1 MGEEKI
7 QIGTKV
13 VGLDEKLTPEK
24 EEYVYGYLMEV
35 LTGGLYPNKFD
46 VIREYVQ
53 NSFDAVIEWNNQSG
67 SAIKENPIKIDI
79 KSPSITIYD
88 SGTGMSREKIS
99 QYRYIGFSKK
109 EMGKSVGFQGIGK
122 LAGIT
127 AADKLIVTTSPFEVN
142 ERYKLV
148 FDAAKMLDRIR
159 DLREDK
165 ENITIKQLILDYTDI
180 TTEEEAEDL
189 HYTFVE
195 LNRIKEDSRSL
206 FDENKLIDYLGRTA
220 PVPFNPDFDYTI
232 QIEEKLRAFVDDY
245 KWVNILVNNTKI
257 FKPYRTDINPPDFY
271 PVYGDHT
278 KLLAYAWCCQNIKG
292 EALKPRTE
300 AGLVFRGKNFRVGDN
315 HLPRSTI
322 WKYSDHLASH
332 FVGEIHVC
340 DNNVIPTASRD
351 DFKQNKARGVLYQ
364 RCEVISKQLN
374 KFANEES
381 NQRRAIHFIEK
392 GEVIVQKVE
401 KEVEEKNIPVELLDN
416 KISELVTAKSEIT
429 KRLKNLP
436 EENKEAKQKAEEIV
450 AKTDKLLRE
459 IKKPNK
465 QKKER
470 KTYEI
475 GEKLSL
481 SNESSILY
489 DTIIR
494 TLKDFFIDD
503 ADNFERLLKKIHSN
517 LEREF
522 KKD

>member
-1 MGEEKI
+1 MNEGKI

-13 VGLDEKLTPEK
+13 VGLNEKLTPEN

-53 NSFDAVIEWNNQSG
+53 NSFDAVIEWTNQSG
-67 SAIKENPIKIDI
+67 SAIEENPIKIDI
-79 KSPSITIYD
+79 NYPSITIYD
-88 SGTGMSREKIS
+88 SGTGMSRDKIN

-159 DLREDK
+159 ELRDDK
-165 ENITIKQLILDYTDI
+165 ENITIKQLILDHTDI
-180 TTEEEAEDL
+180 TTEDEDEDL

-195 LNRIKEDSRSL
+195 LNKIKEDSKSI
-206 FDENKLIDYLGRTA
+206 FNENKLIDYLGMTA
-220 PVPFNPDFDYTI
+220 PVPFNPNFEYSD
-232 QIEEKLRAFVDDY
+232 QIDDKLRTFVGDY
-245 KWVNILVNNTKI
+245 DWINILVNNKNV
-257 FKPYRTDINPPDFY
+257 FKPFRTDIYPPDFY
-271 PVYGDHT
+271 PVYGDK
-278 KLLAYAWCCQNIKG
+278 KLLAYAWCCKNKEKG
-292 EALKPRTE
+292 QLPRND
-300 AGLVFRGKNFRVGDN
+300 AGLLFRCKNFRIGN
-315 HLPRSTI
+315 NYLPRNTI
-322 WKYSDHLASH
+322 WKNNDHLA
-332 FVGEIHVC
+332 FYFYGEIHVC

-351 DFKQNKARGVLYQ
+351 DFKQNKARGVLYH
-364 RCEVISKQLN
+364 RCEDISKTLN
-374 KFANEES
+374 QSAQAES
-381 NQRRAIHFIEK
+381 RQRRAYDFIDK
-392 GEVIVQKVE
+392 GEAIVQRVE
-401 KEVEEKNIPVELLDN
+401 KQVEEKNIPVELLDN
-416 KISELVTAKSEIT
+416 VVSELVTAKNDIT
-429 KRLKNLP
+429 KRIRNVP
-436 EENKEAKQKAEEIV
+436 EDDKQGKLKAEKIV
-450 AKTDKLLRE
+450 KKTDTLLKE
-459 IKKPNK
+459 IKKPTIHIEDK
-465 QKKER
+465 

-481 SNESSILY
+481 SNESSIVY
-489 DTIIR
+489 STIIR

-503 ADNFERLLKKIHSN
+503 ADSFERVLKKIHSN